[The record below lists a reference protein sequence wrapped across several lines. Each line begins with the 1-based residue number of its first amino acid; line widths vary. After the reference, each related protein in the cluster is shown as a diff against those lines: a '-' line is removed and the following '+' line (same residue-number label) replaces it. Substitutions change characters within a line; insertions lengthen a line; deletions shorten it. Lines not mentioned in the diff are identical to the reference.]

1 VKACGETALVARSI
15 GMQVNRVLA
24 LAGLFATI
32 FVASNAMAQDE
43 EAPAVALRGT
53 LAKIKSSRAV
63 GLGYREA
70 SFPFS
75 YLNGANNPIGYSI
88 DLCTAIVE
96 QIGRAVDNP
105 QLHTT
110 FVAVTP
116 ETRIQALLAGKI
128 DIECG
133 SSSDTA
139 ERRKQVAFSPTIFM
153 AGTKLMVRRGSLFK
167 SINDLEGKT
176 IAAIAASTNAEFVR
190 AAIEKR
196 KLDIKIVTAP
206 DNEQA
211 YGLIADGS
219 AEALASDDILL
230 YGLIARHGAQRD
242 FVVVGDYLS
251 WDPYGLMF
259 RRDDPQFAE
268 VVQTT
273 FAQLAASRDLLEIY
287 HTWFIRRTRTGERL
301 NLPMSP
307 ALTEI
312 FRSLGVPE

>member
-1 VKACGETALVARSI
+1 MRASWLCALAALFAILVAQ
-15 GMQVNRVLA
+15 GKA
-24 LAGLFATI
+24 L
-32 FVASNAMAQDE
+32 AQDE
-43 EAPAVALRGT
+43 EGPAVALRGT
-53 LAKIKSSRAV
+53 LAKIKKSGVV

-116 ETRIQALLAGKI
+116 ETRIQTLLAGKI

-153 AGTKLMVRRGSLFK
+153 AGTKLMVRRGSPFK

-190 AAIEKR
+190 EVIEKR

-211 YGLIADGS
+211 YGLVVDGS
-219 AEALASDDILL
+219 ADALASDDILL
-230 YGLIARHGAQRD
+230 YGLIARHAAQRD
-242 FVVVGDYLS
+242 FVVIGDYLS

-259 RRDDPQFAE
+259 RRDDPQFVE
-268 VVQTT
+268 VVQST
-273 FAQLAASRDLLEIY
+273 FARLAASRELIEIY